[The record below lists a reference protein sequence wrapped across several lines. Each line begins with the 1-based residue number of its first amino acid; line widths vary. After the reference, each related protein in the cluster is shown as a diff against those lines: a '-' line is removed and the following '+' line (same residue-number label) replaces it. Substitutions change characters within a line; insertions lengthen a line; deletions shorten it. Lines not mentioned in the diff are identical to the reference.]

1 MDSRYIDT
9 TQCVVARNTVI
20 EAFEKDLKIMKLVN
34 RPFLNLRRFKQ
45 VYKRVCGLDVL
56 SLITIFRVFRDQDD
70 IFTVCFGLNLNVDPK
85 IKINNVGLLRDR
97 EVEDYFQVIQDINP
111 LECLYNYVRK
121 FDREPII
128 SIPVRPKIFIPGGYE
143 RTYHGGGTFQG
154 IRDVTS
160 EFVPQHYERGLVKGY
175 RKIKIPKLDKWI
187 RKQIIDRCE
196 ENHKIVLIQKAKFLY
211 KKNMEKP
218 KIPEF
223 SKVPKDQL
231 IQVINDHK
239 QKNREYCM
247 SLDPRQEKLLKM
259 QAMIL
264 VVQPNTKA
272 YRDLRNSIIS
282 LSKILGVYD
291 ENKLY

>member
-1 MDSRYIDT
+1 
-9 TQCVVARNTVI
+9 
-20 EAFEKDLKIMKLVN
+20 
-34 RPFLNLRRFKQ
+34 
-45 VYKRVCGLDVL
+45 
-56 SLITIFRVFRDQDD
+56 
-70 IFTVCFGLNLNVDPK
+70 
-85 IKINNVGLLRDR
+85 
-97 EVEDYFQVIQDINP
+97 
-111 LECLYNYVRK
+111 
-121 FDREPII
+121 
-128 SIPVRPKIFIPGGYE
+128 
-143 RTYHGGGTFQG
+143 
-154 IRDVTS
+154 
-160 EFVPQHYERGLVKGY
+160 
-175 RKIKIPKLDKWI
+175 
-187 RKQIIDRCE
+187 
-196 ENHKIVLIQKAKFLY
+196 
-211 KKNMEKP
+211 MEKP